1 MSCQQQ
7 TTRTREHPHPPT
19 FNKQFNPSF
28 KMYMV
33 LATLLLCT
41 PALGDRVA
49 YHKWLTDNENV
60 QLSNK
65 LDLSTNTPTVLDDV
79 KEGEILFSINTN
91 TVLFPTGTDDY
102 PAFSKVLKDT
112 ETTKLMSPTIR
123 LALLLM
129 YEKQERGKESFW
141 WPMLNNLPT
150 GSASTVFWPE
160 EELKML
166 NGTAIFSKTIERIS
180 AVANLHRALEPMMI
194 STTDQTPLFETFTA
208 ADLLVAVNHI
218 FARTIS
224 AATSV
229 FSAQHGF
236 GSSDG
241 AIPIMIP
248 FIESLPRSISPT
260 VHVDIRA
267 MSDADADTAAD
278 ASHSIVLIAN
288 RDLKKNE
295 LLLLNADLG
304 KTNTELLLHTGQ
316 FILHNEHHGVP
327 LYIRLSATDPQFEIK
342 TKILKQ
348 LNLTNG
354 SEFLVNTTGIPPMPL
369 LKMLRIQLL
378 EFHNLDSYTKI
389 LRQDEPISLSNELMV
404 VRALWY
410 ATESL
415 SNKFTNRT
423 IEYEIELLESFN
435 NANGSDEPRSMTR
448 IEVAAHLRLS
458 EKRILA
464 SLSIW
469 VRNHWLGMIDRKQ
482 LELYD
487 LQEFRLR

>member
-1 MSCQQQ
+1 
-7 TTRTREHPHPPT
+7 
-19 FNKQFNPSF
+19 
-28 KMYMV
+28 
-33 LATLLLCT
+33 
-41 PALGDRVA
+41 
-49 YHKWLTDNENV
+49 
-60 QLSNK
+60 
-65 LDLSTNTPTVLDDV
+65 
-79 KEGEILFSINTN
+79 
-91 TVLFPTGTDDY
+91 
-102 PAFSKVLKDT
+102 
-112 ETTKLMSPTIR
+112 
-123 LALLLM
+123 
-129 YEKQERGKESFW
+129 
-141 WPMLNNLPT
+141 MLNNLPT

-166 NGTAIFSKTIERIS
+166 NGTAIFSKTIERIG

-194 STTDQTPLFETFTA
+194 ATTDQAPLFETFTA
-208 ADLLVAVNHI
+208 ADLLVAVNHV

-229 FSAQHGF
+229 FSAQNGF
-236 GSSDG
+236 DSSGG

-248 FIESLPRSISPT
+248 FIESLPRSVSPT

-267 MSDADADTAAD
+267 MSDVDADAD

-288 RDLKKNE
+288 RDLKKND

-316 FILHNEHHGVP
+316 FILHNKHHGVP
-327 LYIRLSATDPQFEIK
+327 LYIRLSATDPQLEIK

-378 EFHNLDSYTKI
+378 EFNNLDSYTKI

-435 NANGSDEPRSMTR
+435 NANGSDEPRAMTR

-458 EKRILA
+458 EKKILA
-464 SLSIW
+464 SLSMW

-482 LELYD
+482 LDLYE